1 MLKSEY
7 NPDESIVIKATC
19 KICNVK
25 LPKMSVRLFES
36 FVCVCQRNLTNPL
49 CFVKS
54 DIDNGVQFDPI
65 TGRRKN

>member
-7 NPDESIVIKATC
+7 NPDESIVIKAIC

-65 TGRRKN
+65 TGERKN

>member
-36 FVCVCQRNLTNPL
+36 FVCVCQRNLKNAS
-49 CFVKS
+49 CYVRS
-54 DIDNGVQFDPI
+54 DIENGALFDPI
-65 TGRRKN
+65 TGDKKN